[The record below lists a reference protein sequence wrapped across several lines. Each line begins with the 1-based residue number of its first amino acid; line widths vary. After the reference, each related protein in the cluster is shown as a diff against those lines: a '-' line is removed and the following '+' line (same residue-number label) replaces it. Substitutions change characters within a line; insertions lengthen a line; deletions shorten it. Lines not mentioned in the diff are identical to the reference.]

1 MCAIPRST
9 LFCKFLGSF
18 NRLVFAEVFV
28 SVSSSLTKIANDGPI
43 VLGENVLEEVE
54 NFTYLGS
61 IVNNLG
67 GTDSDVKARIGKAR
81 VAFLQLK
88 KNGAPGQ

>member
-1 MCAIPRST
+1 M
-9 LFCKFLGSF
+9 
-18 NRLVFAEVFV
+18 
-28 SVSSSLTKIANDGPI
+28 
-43 VLGENVLEEVE
+43 LGENVLEEVE